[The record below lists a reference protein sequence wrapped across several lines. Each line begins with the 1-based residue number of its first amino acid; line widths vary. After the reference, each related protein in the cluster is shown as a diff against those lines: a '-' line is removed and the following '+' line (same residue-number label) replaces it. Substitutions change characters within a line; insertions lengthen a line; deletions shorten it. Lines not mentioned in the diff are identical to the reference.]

1 MYINFCDAKVL
12 FQIDSVLLIR
22 RKDII
27 LVQMPK
33 FYSCLLAI
41 AAAVF
46 ALNLA
51 VSCSN
56 FNGTTYWLGR
66 SQVEVF
72 QPINASKFELILTNE
87 ADNISMIDST
97 GQTLEINSSYSFWR
111 GDHIYDLDFGQ
122 QVSGNLTYVLPHRG
136 QQFILSLKQNDP
148 VRIVLPPG
156 YATGERLLGIANPHP
171 DELGVKDG
179 RITLTWLNTSKYQMI
194 EVSYYEEK
202 APFAVKIIF
211 AILATLAFGL
221 LVEYY
226 LSMRRLRGIRD
237 ETEKKI

>member
-1 MYINFCDAKVL
+1 
-12 FQIDSVLLIR
+12 
-22 RKDII
+22 
-27 LVQMPK
+27 MPK
-33 FYSCLLAI
+33 VYSYLLAI
-41 AAAVF
+41 AAAAF
-46 ALNLA
+46 ILNMA

-56 FNGTTYWLGR
+56 FNGTTYWLGP
-66 SQVEVF
+66 SQVEVV

-97 GQTLEINSSYSFWR
+97 GQALEINSSYSFWR
-111 GDHIYDLDFGQ
+111 GDHIYNLDFGQ
-122 QVSGNLTYVLPHRG
+122 QVSGNLTYILPHKG
-136 QQFILSLKQNDP
+136 QQFILSLKHNDP
-148 VRIVLPPG
+148 VRIVLPLG
-156 YATGERLLGIANPHP
+156 YATGERLLGTANPYP
-171 DELGVKDG
+171 DELGEEDG

-226 LSMRRLRGIRD
+226 LSMKRLRKIRD
-237 ETEKKI
+237 ETEKKT